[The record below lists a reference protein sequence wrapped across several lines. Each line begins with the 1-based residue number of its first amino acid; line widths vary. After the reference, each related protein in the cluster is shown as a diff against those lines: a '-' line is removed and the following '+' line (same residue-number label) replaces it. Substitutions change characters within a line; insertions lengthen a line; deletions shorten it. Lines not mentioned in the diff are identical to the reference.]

1 MGDVKITSVYMLM
14 EMLIL
19 ISLYM
24 KTCSIALLL
33 VFPNLV
39 TILHLLVQQESHCG
53 QISRCHQAN
62 MRVNPLP
69 FEVLL
74 EVEQCPGQISGEK
87 QLSER
92 NFRPY

>member
-1 MGDVKITSVYMLM
+1 
-14 EMLIL
+14 
-19 ISLYM
+19 
-24 KTCSIALLL
+24 
-33 VFPNLV
+33 
-39 TILHLLVQQESHCG
+39 
-53 QISRCHQAN
+53 

-92 NFRPY
+92 NFSTSGHTFVLGKAGLVNARE